1 MARQGRDRHASSTS
15 SAPGAARGRGPGTKG
30 DAAQG
35 GASATATATNTLTT
49 TTTPTAPGRRAEIVA
64 AAGSLF
70 RDHGYHATSMRD
82 LAKSLNLQGGSLY
95 AHIGSKE
102 ELLWEIVDAAAEAFV
117 AAAEAVDPT
126 LPPPE
131 RMRALVHGHLGVVVA
146 ELEHA
151 TVFFHEWTHLRPD
164 LRQRIVER
172 RDAYQSHFRRTVHD
186 GVRDGSFAVDDPAL
200 ATLLVLSTLN
210 WSYQWLDPAGRL
222 DLEAL
227 TEAYATFLLRALG
240 AEAATS
246 ARGENAARVADLE
259 RAVGPPPNRRR

>member
-1 MARQGRDRHASSTS
+1 MGRHHRER
-15 SAPGAARGRGPGTKG
+15 PGAP
-30 DAAQG
+30 
-35 GASATATATNTLTT
+35 SATVQ
-49 TTTPTAPGRRAEIVA
+49 APGRRAEIVA

-82 LAKSLNLQGGSLY
+82 LAKRLNLQGGSLY

-102 ELLWEIVDAAAEAFV
+102 ELLWEIVDAAAAAFL

-126 LPPPE
+126 LPAPE
-131 RMRALVHGHLGVVVA
+131 RLRGLVHGHLQVVVD

-164 LRQRIVER
+164 LRRRIVER
-172 RDAYQSHFRRTVHD
+172 RDAYQDHFRRAVHD
-186 GVRDGSFAVDDPAL
+186 GVRDGSFMVDDADL

-222 DLEAL
+222 DLDAL
-227 TEAYATFLLRALG
+227 TDAYATFLLRALG
-240 AEAATS
+240 AKQ
-246 ARGENAARVADLE
+246 
-259 RAVGPPPNRRR
+259 AVGPPARTGSAPPNGEPVPH